1 MFVPRE
7 RRLSKSSSSAN
18 QSTEFCRNCKFRRYR
33 SAERPR
39 EKFKT
44 TEFEAMR
51 LFLSAGKELKEHKV
65 DGSITLQCLEGRVEF
80 RFDGETR
87 VMMPGDWLYL
97 VGGVSHSLFAQE
109 NASLLLTIMLR
120 SGSAIAS
127 D

>member
-1 MFVPRE
+1 MAIPHATSGEIVS
-7 RRLSKSSSSAN
+7 L
-18 QSTEFCRNCKFRRYR
+18 
-33 SAERPR
+33 RPLGDAAAQAR
-39 EKFKT
+39 PYALVKT